1 MNDSWR
7 GSVLRRRS
15 TIVAVA
21 SPNFARTERA
31 ALAELFSDIGPDQP
45 TLCSGWQTRDLAA
58 HLVTRDRRPDA
69 AAGIIIKPLAGYTDK
84 LRNSAAARP
93 WDVLIGQVANPP
105 RLSMAGIGPLDRAT
119 NTTEFFVHHEDVRR
133 AQEGWSPRPL
143 DPGLGKALAG
153 QVRLVGKLRLRRFPA
168 SITINMPGY
177 AEPFR
182 TGAGGPDL
190 DVSGDPGEMTLLLS
204 GRQQASRVNIV
215 GPDELVDR
223 LRTAPLGV

>member
-7 GSVLRRRS
+7 RSVVPKRS

-21 SPNFARTERA
+21 SPNYARAERA
-31 ALAELFSDIGPDQP
+31 ALAELFSETGPDRP
-45 TLCSGWQTRDLAA
+45 TLCAGWQTRDLAA

-69 AAGIIIKPLAGYTDK
+69 ALGIIVKPLAGYTDK
-84 LRNSAAARP
+84 LRNSAAKRP
-93 WDVLIGQVANPP
+93 WETLVDQVAKPP

-119 NTTEFFVHHEDVRR
+119 NTTELFVHHEDVRR

-143 DPGLGKALAG
+143 EQGLGKALAG

-177 AEPFR
+177 AQPFR

-204 GRQQASRVNIV
+204 GRQQVSRVNIV
-215 GPDELVDR
+215 GPDDLVDR
-223 LRTAPLGV
+223 LRNAPLGI